1 VVVAIIAYC
10 YNSDAR
16 LMVCGRAPSPFGDHW
31 MEAGRLEN
39 AADSGEEFVVE
50 EFGIYDK
57 GNDRW

>member
-1 VVVAIIAYC
+1 
-10 YNSDAR
+10 
-16 LMVCGRAPSPFGDHW
+16 MVCGRAPSPFGDHW